1 MAIRVLIINRQLAF
15 AVALKQALERTGGFD
30 AHPFTTAD
38 AAIEYLQTH
47 PQDVALLDF
56 NSVAPSG
63 ASVVDTLRRV
73 QPGLAVVASP
83 RQTPE
88 VMGRL
93 QLQESLDPPFS
104 ARDVIPLLNRA
115 VDTTRRAAGSALPP
129 PVDQTRTQET
139 RVKPPAPSTPSTPM
153 VSTDALKQQEPKPS
167 TLRPGEIGA
176 EQLRPY
182 MYSTDLFRQR
192 TEDLPQGLTTGIMHE
207 DEGDEQRTGLRPGE
221 IDAAQ
226 LSAYQNRT
234 DTPDAQ
240 RRPGEFHTEDL
251 QPPSTDVMYGD
262 GEPQSYIPPLERPDR
277 RRTGSI
283 PDASPSAA
291 PLRPGEFSEQDLLNL
306 ALNPGGLADTAAQPP
321 PTAPSL
327 RAGEISE
334 EEANQYRISTDI
346 FKENDPAESALSA
359 EDAYAMWE
367 QLTRENTPS
376 EPMPVVNY
384 DEPPPPA
391 ITDRQEFAFDSF
403 RFDDEGDTPEQGN
416 PAYYDD
422 VEDMPLASPEEQL
435 PSMTDYLIERAQGV
449 ETTFEEPVGDTAQE
463 KPVSATDL
471 LIARAQEYHEEAQ
484 DEPEDLPITTDWGFS
499 DAMAEAP
506 SEPEPPRDPE
516 LVARSRK
523 TTNPLGG
530 RVLPDPDM
538 VDDFLE
544 QQFQVEAMTTDD
556 LPPSPVSVTDEV
568 AAVYT
573 MPFNEQEVVAPL
585 TEGLPVPPDVLEE
598 EDAWLSQPED
608 VDVFQPPAVTAEFV
622 NSWGGT
628 WAEDQPP
635 STSFQSRQQT
645 APQQDVDEW
654 VFDEGVQ
661 RLEQIADEIRRTR
674 GTSKLQADEAVP
686 PFTEGTEDV
695 FRRLAAEEPPMPDA
709 LEDAGTV
716 GDLRA
721 VVQEPEFQNVL
732 QILRGEPVPP
742 EAPPRQR
749 LETPTTDTGTITQSE
764 IEEIFTSFSRSQ
776 PARADMDDFSF
787 ADDDSDSH
795 PAQMILETALDESTP
810 ADSFSLQ
817 SLITSIERQL
827 EQHKPNVR
835 PLPSWQQES
844 LGDDLY
850 VREPEFLQQV
860 INDVESLPTLDE
872 GDAFGDATTFGGQI
886 DVMPDAETEWLPAV
900 TTRPSRLPEQADEW
914 SLMREP
920 AVSDEDTSGFTK
932 PFEGVGAGE
941 VESLPQL
948 AGQEPEFN
956 TEFERLAAFEL
967 PEEDAAEFTPSMG
980 MPPIQDPVIAQIAL
994 SLTQVS
1000 LEEVAGAVLI
1010 RENSIIAFAGR
1021 LGRGD
1026 IDEIGAAIGG
1036 QWESGGDQANV
1047 RFVTVT
1053 SSGKDYMLYT
1063 RATVSALTLA
1073 LVFAGSTP
1081 LRDIRRQGKRLL
1093 EALTRVPEPVTEPA
1107 STAIALFAP
1116 PSDVR
1121 NKYTYVWLLRDPNQ
1135 RLSDMVARAI
1145 ETGMSVQL
1153 TERAWDVLDV
1163 QVRDDFVYLHADVPG
1178 EAPPFEV
1185 VRDLQKRAAEIA
1197 RKQNPA
1203 LGKGNLWSDGY
1214 LIVSPGRELD
1224 DGEIMQYIQF
1234 ERMM

>member
-15 AVALKQALERTGGFD
+15 SVALKQALERTGGFD

-47 PQDVALLDF
+47 PQDVALIDF

-63 ASVVDTLRRV
+63 ASVVDTLRRI
-73 QPGLAVVASP
+73 QPGLAIIASP
-83 RQTPE
+83 RQTQE
-88 VMGRL
+88 VTGRL

-115 VDTTRRAAGSALPP
+115 VDASRRSAGGALPT

-139 RVKPPAPSTPSTPM
+139 RLKPPAPAAPPAPQI
-153 VSTDALKQQEPKPS
+153 STDALKQQEAKPS

-182 MYSTDLFRQR
+182 MYSSDLFRQR
-192 TEDLPQGLTTGIMHE
+192 TEDLSPPPLTTGIMHE
-207 DEGDEQRTGLRPGE
+207 GDGDKGLRPGE

-234 DTPDAQ
+234 DAPDVQ
-240 RRPGEFHTEDL
+240 RRPGEYRTEDL
-251 QPPSTDVMYGD
+251 QPPSTDVMYGE
-262 GEPQSYIPPLERPDR
+262 GEQQSYIPPLERPDR
-277 RRTGSI
+277 RRTG
-283 PDASPSAA
+283 PMPTDDVPAA
-291 PLRPGEFSEQDLLNL
+291 PSLRPGEFSEQDLLNL
-306 ALNPGGLADTAAQPP
+306 ALNQGGLTDIVAPP
-321 PTAPSL
+321 PTTPSQ
-327 RAGEISE
+327 RAGEISDD
-334 EEANQYRISTDI
+334 EAAQYRISTDI
-346 FKENDPAESALSA
+346 FKENDPGESALSA

-376 EPMPVVNY
+376 EPMPAVNY
-384 DEPPPPA
+384 DEPPAPA
-391 ITDRQEFAFDSF
+391 ITDNQEFAFDEF
-403 RFDDEGDTPEQGN
+403 RFPDEGDTPEQGN
-416 PAYYDD
+416 SAYYDD
-422 VEDMPLASPEEQL
+422 VEDMPLPSPEEQL
-435 PSMTDYLIERAQGV
+435 PSMTDYLIARAQQV
-449 ETTFEEPVGDTAQE
+449 EATFEEAVEDTLEE

-471 LIARAQEYHEEAQ
+471 LIARAKEYQDEVQ
-484 DEPEDLPITTDWGFS
+484 DEPDDLPITTDWGFRGTGALQE
-499 DAMAEAP
+499 DEA
-506 SEPEPPRDPE
+506 PPRDPDM
-516 LVARSRK
+516 VARSRK

-530 RVLPDPDM
+530 SVLPDPDM
-538 VDDFLE
+538 MDDFLE
-544 QQFQVEAMTTDD
+544 QQLQVEALTTDD
-556 LPPSPVSVTDEV
+556 LPPAPVSITDEV

-573 MPFNEQEVVAPL
+573 MPFNEQDAAVPL

-598 EDAWLSQPED
+598 EDAWLSKPED

-622 NSWGGT
+622 SSWGGT
-628 WAEDQPP
+628 WAGDAPATQGFP
-635 STSFQSRQQT
+635 QT
-645 APQQDVDEW
+645 APHQVVDEW
-654 VFDEGVQ
+654 AFDEGVQ

-674 GTSKLQADEAVP
+674 ETDKLKLSEAVP
-686 PFTEGTEDV
+686 PFTADAGDV
-695 FRRLAAEEPPMPDA
+695 FERLAAEEPPMPDV

-732 QILRGEPVPP
+732 HILRGEPVPP
-742 EAPPRQR
+742 EVPKRKASKPAA
-749 LETPTTDTGTITQSE
+749 DSGTITQSE
-764 IEEIFTSFSRSQ
+764 IEEIFTSFSRAQ
-776 PARADMDDFSF
+776 PARADVDDFTF
-787 ADDDSDSH
+787 PDEDSDSH

-827 EQHKPNVR
+827 EQHKPNIR
-835 PLPSWQQES
+835 PLPSWEQAS
-844 LGDDLY
+844 LRDDLY

-860 INDVESLPTLDE
+860 IEDVEALPPLEE
-872 GDAFGDATTFGGQI
+872 GDAFGDATTFGGQL
-886 DVMPDAETEWLPAV
+886 DVTPDSETEWLPAV

-914 SLMREP
+914 SLLREP
-920 AVSDEDTSGFTK
+920 EVSEEDTTGFTK
-932 PFEGVGAGE
+932 PFDGVSADE
-941 VESLPQL
+941 VERLPQL

-1000 LEEVAGAVLI
+1000 LEEVAAAVLI
-1010 RENSIIAFAGR
+1010 RENGIIAFAGR

-1026 IDEIGAAIGG
+1026 IEEVGAAIGG
-1036 QWESGGDQANV
+1036 QWESDSDQANV
-1047 RFVTVT
+1047 RFVTVP

-1063 RATVSALTLA
+1063 RATVNELTLA

-1093 EALTRVPEPVTEPA
+1093 EALTRVPEPVTESA
-1107 STAIALFAP
+1107 QTALAP
-1116 PSDVR
+1116 VPLASDVR

-1153 TERAWDVLDV
+1153 MERAWDVLDV

-1214 LIVSPGRELD
+1214 LIVSPGRALD

-1234 ERMM
+1234 ERMV